1 MPQHLPWT
9 NGEEA
14 KIEQAMIDNLE
25 LEQIHSLFPDRN
37 PRAVRE
43 KAGRTKQ
50 SMDRGDWLWTRAENR
65 EVFRLRGGPSG
76 KLHYAHVQLPA
87 DRRQEQEAF
96 ETEMLLSQ
104 QDVVPGKQYPNWT
117 SAENAN
123 MEQAIIDGLIR
134 DNLRSM
140 FPNKSITAIDKKRAK
155 TAKAMDEGRW
165 KWAMPVNRE
174 IYLSRGQAV
183 SGPSGTYHWSDAEKA
198 KLEQAIMD
206 GLDPSEMKPMFP
218 NRTRQAVRGKICVV
232 KLAMDQGKW
241 NWANEQNHE
250 LFESRGRTTNLRR
263 DRFPKKQDVGK
274 NDYME
279 EDYEEDDY
287 EEDDDQAGDDETF
300 AAYQPDENMS
310 GMPGIFDYTA
320 YLQHDAL
327 SDIQEASQGP
337 THNQQNAAALS
348 LETFNYRDEPMN
360 DLPDVVEAVV
370 SQLDGDVL
378 DPLLFSQLEE
388 YNQQEGNMLDP
399 LLFSQ
404 DEEHHQQEGNML
416 DPLLFSQDE
425 EHHQQTPITPD
436 FQEPPNEKVCIVFT
450 DIINST
456 EMWEQDEQ
464 AMVIALVAH
473 NGILQDQMGTFGGYE
488 IKTLGDGFH
497 IAFETAE
504 SALNFCLVTQ
514 RLISQLAWPESIFGL
529 NRHREAMA
537 GDYMGSDRGLTVRM
551 GIHFGTPSFTMTN
564 PVTGRKD
571 FFGIMVNIA
580 SRIQGLAKG
589 DQIAVS
595 DDFIRQLH
603 REQRGDQIAD
613 ALGPLSHELRTEI
626 MERLPG
632 TQFFN
637 FESIGLRK
645 LKGIKNPEHVSL
657 IKLIRPTPTPLDTE
671 LSQMLIQ
678 EVEDAEDQTV
688 GPADFPSALANGANN
703 QDN

>member
-14 KIEQAMIDNLE
+14 KIEQAVIDNLKP
-25 LEQIHSLFPDRN
+25 EQIHSLFPERN
-37 PRAVRE
+37 LEAVRV

-65 EVFRLRGGPSG
+65 EIFRLRGGPSG
-76 KLHYAHVQLPA
+76 KLRYVHVQLPA

-104 QDVVPGKQYPNWT
+104 QDGVRGKEYPNWT

-123 MEQAIIDGLIR
+123 MEQAIIDGLTR

-140 FPNKSITAIDKKRAK
+140 FPNKSIGAIDRKRAK
-155 TAKAMDEGRW
+155 AAKAMDEGRW

-183 SGPSGTYHWSDAEKA
+183 SKPSGTYHWSDAEKA

-206 GLDPSEMKPMFP
+206 GLDPSEIKSMYP
-218 NRTRQAVRGKICVV
+218 NRTRQAVRGKVHIV
-232 KLAMDQGKW
+232 KLAMDQGEW
-241 NWANEQNHE
+241 NWANEQNRE

-263 DRFPKKQDVGK
+263 DRFPKKQEVAKD
-274 NDYME
+274 DYVE
-279 EDYEEDDY
+279 EDY
-287 EEDDDQAGDDETF
+287 EEDDDQADDDETF

-310 GMPGIFDYTA
+310 GMPEIFDYTA
-320 YLQHDAL
+320 YLQHDTL

-337 THNQQNAAALS
+337 TNNQQNAAALS

-360 DLPDVVEAVV
+360 DLPDAVEAVV
-370 SQLDGDVL
+370 PQLDEDVL
-378 DPLLFSQLEE
+378 DTLLFSQLEE

-404 DEEHHQQEGNML
+404 DEEHHQQ
-416 DPLLFSQDE
+416 
-425 EHHQQTPITPD
+425 TPITPD
-436 FQEPPNEKVCIVFT
+436 IQEPPNEKVCIVFT

-473 NGILQDQMGTFGGYE
+473 NEILQDQMGTFGGYE

-514 RLISQLAWPESIFGL
+514 RQISQFAWPESIFGL

-537 GDYMGSDRGLTVRM
+537 GDYIGSDRGLTVRM

-571 FFGIMVNIA
+571 FFGTMVNIA
-580 SRIQGLAKG
+580 SRLQSQAKG

-595 DDFIRQLH
+595 DDCIRQLH

-613 ALGPLSHELRTEI
+613 ILGPLNHELRAEI

-637 FESIGLRK
+637 LESIGLRK

-657 IKLIRPTPTPLDTE
+657 IKLIRPTPIPLDTE
-671 LSQMLIQ
+671 LRQMLSQ
-678 EVEDAEDQTV
+678 EVEDPEDQTV
-688 GPADFPSALANGANN
+688 RPAYFPSALANGANN

>member
-14 KIEQAMIDNLE
+14 KIEQAVIDNLK

-37 PRAVRE
+37 LEAVRV

-50 SMDRGDWLWTRAENR
+50 SMDRGDWLWTRAKNR
-65 EVFRLRGGPSG
+65 EIFRSRGGPSG
-76 KLHYAHVQLPA
+76 NLRYAHVQLPA
-87 DRRQEQEAF
+87 DRLQEQEAF

-104 QDVVPGKQYPNWT
+104 QDGVPGKQYPNWT
-117 SAENAN
+117 SAENAK

-140 FPNKSITAIDKKRAK
+140 FPNKSIGAIDIKRAK
-155 TAKAMDEGRW
+155 AAKAMDEGRW

-206 GLDPSEMKPMFP
+206 GLEPSEIKSMLP
-218 NRTRQAVRGKICVV
+218 NRTMQAIRGKLHIL
-232 KLAMDQGKW
+232 KLAMDQGEW
-241 NWANEQNHE
+241 NWANERNRE

-263 DRFPKKQDVGK
+263 DRFPKKQDVGE
-274 NDYME
+274 DEHVE

-287 EEDDDQAGDDETF
+287 EEDDDQAENDETF

-310 GMPGIFDYTA
+310 GMPEIFDYTA
-320 YLQHDAL
+320 FLQHDAL
-327 SDIQEASQGP
+327 SDIQAASQGA

-348 LETFNYRDEPMN
+348 LETFNYRDEPID
-360 DLPDVVEAVV
+360 DLPDVAEVV
-370 SQLDGDVL
+370 VPQLDGDVL
-378 DPLLFSQLEE
+378 DPLLFSRLEE

-404 DEEHHQQEGNML
+404 DEEHHQQDEKML

-425 EHHQQTPITPD
+425 EHHQKTPITPG

-450 DIINST
+450 DIIEST

-464 AMVIALVAH
+464 AMVMALVAH
-473 NGILQDQMGTFGGYE
+473 NEILQDQMGTFGGYE

-514 RLISQLAWPESIFGL
+514 RLLSQFAWPESIFGL
-529 NRHREAMA
+529 KRHREAMA

-551 GIHFGTPSFTMTN
+551 SIHFGTPSFITTN

-571 FFGIMVNIA
+571 FFGTMVNIA
-580 SRIQGLAKG
+580 SRIQCHAKG

-595 DDFIRQLH
+595 DDCIRQLH

-613 ALGPLSHELRTEI
+613 ILGPLNHELRTEI
-626 MERLPG
+626 LERLPG

-637 FESIGLRK
+637 LESIGLKK

-657 IKLIRPTPTPLDTE
+657 IKLMRLAPIPLDSE
-671 LSQMLIQ
+671 LRQMLIQ
-678 EVEDAEDQTV
+678 EVENPEDQTIR
-688 GPADFPSALANGANN
+688 PAYVPSALANGANN